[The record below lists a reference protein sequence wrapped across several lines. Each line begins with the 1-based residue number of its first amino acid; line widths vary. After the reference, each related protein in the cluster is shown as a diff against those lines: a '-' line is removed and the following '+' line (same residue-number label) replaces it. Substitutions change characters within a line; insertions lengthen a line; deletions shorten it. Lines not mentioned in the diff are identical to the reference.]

1 MAVGFDDGVVVLKL
15 GRDEPSYSMD
25 PSGKLVYTRGSEV
38 LTSTL
43 QTAVEDTTPEGA
55 RIPLPPRELGST
67 EIYANAIVHSPN
79 GRFVTVVG
87 DGEYIIYTS
96 LTWRNRAFGPGNS
109 FAWGDDSNT
118 YAVQE
123 GKLKIKVYRNF
134 REKKD
139 GAPKGV
145 GAFGIEGVHGGPL
158 LGARGGGFVVFWDWE
173 TGDIVRRVD
182 VEATNVSFVSCPGH
196 LVLTDSTDILVWY
209 WDSCRYCLRGLV
221 LCPSV
226 RSRSIQYCA
235 HLWCGDW

>member
-25 PSGKLVYTRGSEV
+25 PSGKLIYTRGSEV

-43 QTAVEDTTPEGA
+43 QTAAEDATPEGA

-67 EIYANAIVHSPN
+67 EIYTNAIIHSPN

-87 DGEYIIYTS
+87 DGEYIIYTA
-96 LTWRNRAFGPGNS
+96 LAWRNKAFGPGNS
-109 FAWGDDSNT
+109 FAWADDSNT

-134 REKKD
+134 RERKD
-139 GAPKGV
+139 GTPKGV

-173 TGDIVRRVD
+173 TGEIVRRVD
-182 VEATNVSFVSCPGH
+182 VEATSVGFISVPTH
-196 LVLTDSTDILVWY
+196 LMLNGPVGLLVRY
-209 WDSCRYCLRGLV
+209 WHPCRNYLRGLV

-226 RSRSIQYCA
+226 
-235 HLWCGDW
+235 